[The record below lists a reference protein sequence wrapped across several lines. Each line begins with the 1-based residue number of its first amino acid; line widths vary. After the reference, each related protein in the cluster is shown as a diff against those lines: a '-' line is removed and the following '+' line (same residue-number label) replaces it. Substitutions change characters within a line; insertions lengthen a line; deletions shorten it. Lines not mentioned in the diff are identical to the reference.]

1 MASVTLQRLTKR
13 FEAVMAVDGLDV
25 AIQDG
30 EFLTL
35 LGPSGCGKSTALAC
49 IAGLE
54 KPSDGAIIFDERNV
68 TELEPH
74 ERNVA
79 MVFQDYALYPHMTA
93 RENMSF
99 GLRQQRVDPASIG
112 RQVSA
117 AAEMLDLGPL
127 LERRPAELSGG
138 QRQRVAVGR
147 AVVRNPSVLLMD
159 EPLSNLDAGLRVRTR
174 TEIKRLQRELGIT
187 AIFVTHDQEEAMVLS
202 DRIAVMRDGR
212 LQQIG
217 PPMEVYREPRNL
229 FVASFIGSPAM
240 NFLDVDLTRADGAL
254 HCAFADQSFRLPL
267 GGDARGGFH
276 QPWQREQTGD
286 PRHPAERSHG
296 RRRSRTRDQRRC
308 LSRRAD
314 RPGDLCRR
322 RRGRERDQGGLRP
335 GPGAGRWRPGQP
347 RLPGRPRAPVR
358 PHDRGPD
365 IGCGPG
371 GGAPCDR

>member
-1 MASVTLQRLTKR
+1 MASVTLQRLSKL
-13 FEAVMAVDGLDV
+13 FDAVKAVDGLDV

-54 KPSDGAIIFDERNV
+54 KPSDGEIIFDERNV

-79 MVFQDYALYPHMTA
+79 MVFQDYALYPHMSA

-112 RQVSA
+112 RQVDA

-212 LQQIG
+212 LLQIG

-240 NFLDVDLTRADGAL
+240 NFLDVDLARADGAL

-267 GGDARGGFH
+267 GVVR
-276 QPWQREQTGD
+276 
-286 PRHPAERSHG
+286 AEVLASLGAEG
-296 RRRSRTRDQRRC
+296 RRAILGIRPTD
-308 LSRRAD
+308 LTVGAD
-314 RPGDLCRR
+314 REAAISGEVFLVEPIGPVTYVDVDVGGRAIKAVCDPDQAPGVGDRVSLGFQAARV
-322 RRGRERDQGGLRP
+322 
-335 GPGAGRWRPGQP
+335 
-347 RLPGRPRAPVR
+347 RLFDPASE
-358 PHDRGPD
+358 DR
-365 IGCGPG
+365 I
-371 GGAPCDR
+371 

>member
-1 MASVTLQRLTKR
+1 MASVTLQRLTK
-13 FEAVMAVDGLDV
+13 AVMAVDGLDV

-99 GLRQQRVDPASIG
+99 GRQQRVDPASIG

-138 QRQRVAVGR
+138 QRQSRSVGPWSAIPR
-147 AVVRNPSVLLMD
+147 SCSWTNRSPTSTPVCGCAPGPRSSGCSASSASPRSSS
-159 EPLSNLDAGLRVRTR
+159 PTTR
-174 TEIKRLQRELGIT
+174 KRRW
-187 AIFVTHDQEEAMVLS
+187 S
-202 DRIAVMRDGR
+202 SPDRIAVMRDGR

-217 PPMEVYREPRNL
+217 PPMDVYREPRNL

-240 NFLDVDLTRADGAL
+240 NFLDVELTRADGAL
-254 HCAFADQSFRLPL
+254 HCAFADQTCRLP
-267 GGDARGGFH
+267 
-276 QPWQREQTGD
+276 
-286 PRHPAERSHG
+286 
-296 RRRSRTRDQRRC
+296 SR
-308 LSRRAD
+308 
-314 RPGDLCRR
+314 
-322 RRGRERDQGGLRP
+322 
-335 GPGAGRWRPGQP
+335 
-347 RLPGRPRAPVR
+347 
-358 PHDRGPD
+358 
-365 IGCGPG
+365 
-371 GGAPCDR
+371 

>member
-13 FEAVMAVDGLDV
+13 FDAVMAVDGLDV

-54 KPSDGAIIFDERNV
+54 KPSDGAVIFDERNV

-112 RQVSA
+112 RQVNA

-174 TEIKRLQRELGIT
+174 TEIKRLQRDLGIT
-187 AIFVTHDQEEAMVLS
+187 SVFVTHDQEEAMVLS
-202 DRIAVMRDGR
+202 DRVAVMRHGE
-212 LQQIG
+212 LQQVG
-217 PPMEVYREPRNL
+217 PPMDVYRQPANL

-240 NFLDVDLTRADGAL
+240 NFFEVEVGRADG
-254 HCAFADQSFRLPL
+254 RLL
-267 GGDARGGFH
+267 CDIG
-276 QPWQREQTGD
+276 ETVLSI
-286 PRHPAERSHG
+286 PRAVAPGIGE
-296 RRRSRTRDQRRC
+296 
-308 LSRRAD
+308 LRRAILGV
-314 RPGDLCRR
+314 RPMDLVV
-322 RRGRERDQGGLRP
+322 GTERDLSIQGEVFLVEP
-335 GPGAGRWRPGQP
+335 VGPISYVDVEVGGRAVKAVADPDHAPAIGERVTLGCAAARVHLFDPASEA
-347 RLPGRPRAPVR
+347 RL
-358 PHDRGPD
+358 
-365 IGCGPG
+365 
-371 GGAPCDR
+371 

>member
-217 PPMEVYREPRNL
+217 PPMDVYREP
-229 FVASFIGSPAM
+229 VTCASSASP
-240 NFLDVDLTRADGAL
+240 
-254 HCAFADQSFRLPL
+254 
-267 GGDARGGFH
+267 
-276 QPWQREQTGD
+276 
-286 PRHPAERSHG
+286 RSS
-296 RRRSRTRDQRRC
+296 SRTT
-308 LSRRAD
+308 
-314 RPGDLCRR
+314 RR
-322 RRGRERDQGGLRP
+322 RRWSSR
-335 GPGAGRWRPGQP
+335 
-347 RLPGRPRAPVR
+347 
-358 PHDRGPD
+358 
-365 IGCGPG
+365 IGS
-371 GGAPCDR
+371 R

>member
-13 FEAVMAVDGLDV
+13 FDAVMAVDGLDV

-54 KPSDGAIIFDERNV
+54 KPSDGAVIFDERNV

-112 RQVSA
+112 RQVNA

-174 TEIKRLQRELGIT
+174 TEIKRLQRDLGIT
-187 AIFVTHDQEEAMVLS
+187 SVFVTHDQEEAMVLS
-202 DRIAVMRDGR
+202 DRVAVMCHGE
-212 LQQIG
+212 LQQVG
-217 PPMEVYREPRNL
+217 PPMAVYRQPANL
-229 FVASFIGSPAM
+229 FVAAFIGSPAM
-240 NFLDVDLTRADGAL
+240 NFFEVEVDRADGRILCNIGETVLSIPRDVAPGIGDL
-254 HCAFADQSFRLPL
+254 RRAIL
-267 GGDARGGFH
+267 GVRPMDLVVG
-276 QPWQREQTGD
+276 
-286 PRHPAERSHG
+286 AERDLAIQGEVFLVEPVGPISYVDVEVGG
-296 RRRSRTRDQRRC
+296 RAVKAVADPDYAPAIGTRVTLGCTAARVHLFDPT
-308 LSRRAD
+308 SEA
-314 RPGDLCRR
+314 
-322 RRGRERDQGGLRP
+322 
-335 GPGAGRWRPGQP
+335 
-347 RLPGRPRAPVR
+347 RL
-358 PHDRGPD
+358 
-365 IGCGPG
+365 
-371 GGAPCDR
+371 

>member
-1 MASVTLQRLTKR
+1 
-13 FEAVMAVDGLDV
+13 MAVDGLDL

-54 KPSDGAIIFDERNV
+54 KPSDGAVIFDERNV

-99 GLRQQRVDPASIG
+99 GLRQQRVDATSID
-112 RQVSA
+112 RQVGA

-127 LERRPAELSGG
+127 LQRRPAELSGG

-159 EPLSNLDAGLRVRTR
+159 EPLSNLDAGLRVCTR

-187 AIFVTHDQEEAMVLS
+187 AIFVTHDQEEA
-202 DRIAVMRDGR
+202 G
-212 LQQIG
+212 
-217 PPMEVYREPRNL
+217 
-229 FVASFIGSPAM
+229 
-240 NFLDVDLTRADGAL
+240 LTNSSA
-254 HCAFADQSFRLPL
+254 
-267 GGDARGGFH
+267 
-276 QPWQREQTGD
+276 
-286 PRHPAERSHG
+286 G
-296 RRRSRTRDQRRC
+296 RRARAWSSSGSTAIGARSQKSRRRPTSGAASRRSGRAW
-308 LSRRAD
+308 SRRARRTSHRTSRSSM
-314 RPGDLCRR
+314 RPTRR
-322 RRGRERDQGGLRP
+322 WTSAISIR
-335 GPGAGRWRPGQP
+335 
-347 RLPGRPRAPVR
+347 RPRRCAST
-358 PHDRGPD
+358 
-365 IGCGPG
+365 
-371 GGAPCDR
+371 